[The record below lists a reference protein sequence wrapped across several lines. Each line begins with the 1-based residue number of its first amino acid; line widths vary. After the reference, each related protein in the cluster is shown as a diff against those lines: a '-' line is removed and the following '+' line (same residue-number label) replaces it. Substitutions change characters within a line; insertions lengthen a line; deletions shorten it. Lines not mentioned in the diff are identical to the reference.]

1 MGFPNTD
8 VSDAATPEE
17 RTCDSDYER
26 PRPRTNSPIVR
37 ILRTVPEL
45 EELRE
50 IWNLWCD
57 DPNADMDYYLA
68 IARCRSD
75 FVRPHV
81 MVVFRNGRPD
91 CMLVGRLECCRVK
104 LKVGYTTLFEP
115 RISQLF
121 FVQGGF
127 FGNASEENSRV
138 LVRELKHCL
147 QSGEADTAELTRLT
161 KTSNLY
167 KAAES
172 EFGFLRRGHFIPL
185 HEHRWLELPG
195 SFKDFLHSLPR
206 KHRHELRRHER
217 KLADD
222 FSGRTHIHC
231 YRHEEEVKEL
241 AQEVEKVSAKTY
253 QRALGVGFRPDA
265 EVLESLRI
273 TARKGGLRGCVLYLD
288 EQPCAFFIGKH
299 YKKTFHGNFMGFD
312 PQFGKYSPG
321 LAVLMHSIEE
331 CFDSNM
337 RATQFDLGWGDR
349 QYKRVICNQ
358 SKQDGP
364 VYLYALTW
372 PGLRL
377 NFLRS
382 VTSLLDLAARKMLAR
397 SLLLEELKRAW
408 QERRQKSYSKAQS
421 HEPACFE

>member
-8 VSDAATPEE
+8 TLDTASPDKP
-17 RTCDSDYER
+17 TCESAHDK
-26 PRPRTNSPIVR
+26 PRPRMNSLTVR

-45 EELRE
+45 EEFRKV
-50 IWNLWCD
+50 WTLWCD

-68 IARCRSD
+68 ITRGRSD
-75 FVRPHV
+75 CVRPHV

-91 CMLVGRLECCRVK
+91 CMLVGWLECCRVK

-127 FGNASEENSRV
+127 FGNTSVENSR
-138 LVRELKHCL
+138 LLARELRRCL
-147 QSGEADTAELTRLT
+147 QSGDADTAEFARLT
-161 KTSNLY
+161 KSSNFY
-167 KAAES
+167 KIAEL
-172 EFGFLRRGHFIPL
+172 EFSFLERGHFMPL

-195 SFKDFLHSLPR
+195 SFKDFLQGLPR

-222 FSGRTHIHC
+222 LSGRTHIHC

-273 TARKGGLRGCVLYLD
+273 TARKGGLRGCVLYVD

-299 YKKTFHGNFMGFD
+299 YKNTFYGNFMGFD

-349 QYKRVICNQ
+349 QYKRVMCNQ

-364 VYLYALTW
+364 VYLYSPTW

-397 SLLLEELKRAW
+397 SSLLEKLKRAW
-408 QERRQKSYSKAQS
+408 QDRRQKSYSKTKSA
-421 HEPACFE
+421 EPACFE